1 MKIFISYA
9 RANKETVLAIPPLL
23 KSHDVWIDDRLNIG
37 QDWWYEIEQQ
47 IAACHCVM
55 FMISPQSLDSEY
67 CQRELDFAFKLEKA
81 IAPILIEPADIPE
94 SLSRL
99 QIIDLH
105 DGLQSSSTVSLLNG
119 LFEIERMVFN
129 PLRPQNQGQQDKLRI
144 NDLYF
149 ATNNERKMQQ
159 FEHIIGVPLQIAHI
173 SLEDVQ
179 HLEAGEVAL
188 SKVQK
193 AYQILKHPVFIEQ
206 SALVVRAWGG
216 LPGGMTTEFIVP
228 LGLENFCK
236 MLNVF
241 DDRYAEAQS
250 VIAFTDGKMRRKFV
264 GVLKGQ
270 IASHPR
276 GDGYSWDTI
285 FIPEGFNKTNAEMG
299 EEQYLSISMRRRAI
313 VQFMQ
318 FLQSNYVFE

>member
-1 MKIFISYA
+1 VKLFVSYA
-9 RANKETVLAIPPLL
+9 RANKAAVQAVTSLL
-23 KSHDVWIDDRLNIG
+23 QSHEVWMDDRLNIG
-37 QDWWYEIEQQ
+37 QDWWQEIERQ

-55 FMISPQSLDSEY
+55 FMISPQSLASEY
-67 CQRELDFAFKLEKA
+67 CQKELDFARKLNKA
-81 IAPILIEPADIPE
+81 IAPIVLEPDDIPDW
-94 SLSRL
+94 LTRL
-99 QIIDLH
+99 QIIDLQ
-105 DGLQSSSTVSLLNG
+105 DGPQAGAVVELLNG
-119 LFEIERMVFN
+119 LFEIERAVFN
-129 PLRPQNQGQQDKLRI
+129 PLRPQDHGQQEKLRI
-144 NDLYF
+144 RDLYF

-179 HLEAGEVAL
+179 HLDAGEVAL
-188 SKVQK
+188 NKVQK
-193 AYQILKHPVFIEQ
+193 AYQILKQPVFVEQ
-206 SALVVRAWGG
+206 SALAVRAWGG

-228 LGLENFCK
+228 LGLDNLCK

-241 DDRYAEAQS
+241 DDRYAEALS
-250 VIAFTDGKMRRKFV
+250 VIAFTDGKLRRKFV
-264 GVLKGQ
+264 GTLPGT
-270 IASHPR
+270 IAPHPR

-285 FIPEGFNKTNAEMG
+285 FVPQGFTHTNAEMG